1 MLDYI
6 LNEQEVLA
14 VIDEEISRAADS
26 AYLEDGTPLY
36 DSIVNTERDEP
47 TISRLMGDAMRTFAS
62 RAYDICKFAPVVVYE
77 QATYN
82 GDPLYYVVDEEAG
95 PTAAVTT
102 TPTAYPVY
110 TNKALSTTNV
120 LQFYVPDFDETM
132 TDMAFSEISRYIA
145 LEVVAAFLQQRSAA
159 LVPEYSTR
167 SQAALA
173 KAITLLKSR
182 KAPDESWS

>member
-14 VIDEEISRAADS
+14 VVDEEIARAADS
-26 AYLEDGTPLY
+26 AYSEDGTSLY
-36 DSIVNTERDEP
+36 DSVINTERDAA

-62 RAYDICKFAPVVVYE
+62 RAYDICKYKATVTYE

-82 GDPLYYVVDEEAG
+82 DAPLYYVVHDDGVG
-95 PTAAVTT
+95 PDTT
-102 TPTAYPVY
+102 TTATDFPVY
-110 TNKALSTTNV
+110 TNKALSATNI
-120 LQFYVPDFDETM
+120 LQFYVPDFDVTM
-132 TDMAFSEISRYIA
+132 TDMAFAEISRYIA

-159 LVPEYSTR
+159 LVPEYTAR